1 MCSFMVTAL
10 ELRSLSGGENKL
22 RFCIGAALKQLL
34 VHFDSFKR
42 TTSSVYYE
50 MWPHRTVV

>member
-1 MCSFMVTAL
+1 MVTAL